1 MSAATAYWANQARAA
16 IRAAQAN
23 LCPHLVDRRKTRCA
37 ECETTETTARR
48 REREIETTEET
59 DHA

>member
-1 MSAATAYWANQARAA
+1 MNAATAYWANQARAA

-37 ECETTETTARR
+37 ECERPVKS
-48 REREIETTEET
+48 ET
-59 DHA
+59 DAEEAEK